1 MVTAEELTVAI
12 RSEGV
17 SETQDDLEGVER
29 SMDDTASS
37 AGDSAEELEGFSKR
51 FQGAMSAAVAALAVG
66 AAGLLSQVPV
76 IGESFAGLAAIVSAL
91 AFQMDGVLR
100 PVLNPLTDLFFSIAD
115 GIFAA
120 DGALGS
126 LIGAVTSVVA
136 IVGVLIPVI
145 ATVGSVLG
153 TWASVG
159 AGVVAILG
167 TIAGVVG
174 TVIGAIAGLP
184 VALTLAVAAVAA
196 FAVAYL
202 TNFRGVRDSTNEIVG
217 DIVDFVVGGFLSMAS
232 DAIRAVADFASDVR
246 AFFTDLASDLSSWAS
261 DLASDAYDW
270 GRSLIQRFIAGIQ
283 SAIARVRD
291 FLGDLRS
298 IGGRIGIDVPDL
310 GGLGGGGGSS
320 GGGGSGRPRFGD
332 SGGSRGGQ
340 TIDGRQITESTGRY
354 RADSGRRRGL

>member
-76 IGESFAGLAAIVSAL
+76 IGEVFSGLAAIVSAL

-100 PVLNPLTDLFFSIAD
+100 PVLSPLTDLFFSIAD

-120 DGALGS
+120 EGAFGS
-126 LIGAVTSVVA
+126 LLGAVTSVLA
-136 IVGVLIPVI
+136 ILGVLIPVI
-145 ATVGSVLG
+145 AKVGSFLG
-153 TWASVG
+153 VWVSTG
-159 AGVVAILG
+159 AGVLAILG
-167 TIAGVVG
+167 K
-174 TVIGAIAGLP
+174 IGAAVGALIGIVGGLP
-184 VALTLAVAAVAA
+184 IALVGAVAAIAA
-196 FAVAYL
+196 FAAAYAL
-202 TNFRGVRDSTNEIVG
+202 NLGGVRDTT
-217 DIVDFVVGGFLSMAS
+217 
-232 DAIRAVADFASDVR
+232 DAIWDDIKTTVVQGALRLAAQALSAIGDFADDVEGT
-246 AFFTDLASDLSSWAS
+246 FTGIASTLSSWAS
-261 DLASDAYDW
+261 DLASDAYGW

-310 GGLGGGGGSS
+310 GGLGGGGGGS
-320 GGGGSGRPRFGD
+320 GGGGSGRPRFGG
-332 SGGSRGGQ
+332 SGSRGGQ

>member
-76 IGESFAGLAAIVSAL
+76 IGEVFSGLAAIVSAL

-100 PVLNPLTDLFFSIAD
+100 PVLSPLTDLFFSIAD

-120 DGALGS
+120 EGAFGS
-126 LIGAVTSVVA
+126 LLGAVTSVLA
-136 IVGVLIPVI
+136 ILGVLIPVI
-145 ATVGSVLG
+145 AKVGSFLGVWVSTGVGVL
-153 TWASVG
+153 
-159 AGVVAILG
+159 AILG
-167 TIAGVVG
+167 K
-174 TVIGAIAGLP
+174 IGAAVGALIGIVGGLP
-184 VALTLAVAAVAA
+184 IALVAAVAAVAA
-196 FAVAYL
+196 FAVAYV

-217 DIVDFVVGGFLSMAS
+217 DIVDFVVGGFLSMTS
-232 DAIRAVADFASDVR
+232 DAIRAVSDFASDVR
-246 AFFTDLASDLSSWAS
+246 ALFSDLASDLSAWAS
-261 DLASDAYDW
+261 DLASDAYGW

-291 FLGDLRS
+291 FLGDLRC
-298 IGGRIGIDVPDL
+298 IGGRFGIDVPDL

-320 GGGGSGRPRFGD
+320 GGGGSGRPRFG
-332 SGGSRGGQ
+332 SGGSRGGP

>member
-17 SETQDDLEGVER
+17 NETQDDLEGVER

-76 IGESFAGLAAIVSAL
+76 IGEVFAGLGAIINAV
-91 AFQMDGVLR
+91 AFQMDSVLR
-100 PVLNPLTDLFFSIAD
+100 PVLTPLTNLFFEWANAIIEAEGPLGTLI
-115 GIFAA
+115 GILGTVVTALVIGL
-120 DGALGS
+120 GAL
-126 LIGAVTSVVA
+126 IAFGAAFSALAGAAGTA
-136 IVGVLIPVI
+136 IGVLT
-145 ATVGSVLG
+145 TVGSVI
-153 TWASVG
+153 VG
-159 AGVVAILG
+159 LLT
-167 TIAGVVG
+167 TI
-174 TVIGAIAGLP
+174 ISLP
-184 VALTLAVAAVAA
+184 VLLAAAVAA
-196 FAVAYL
+196 LAAFVVAYL
-202 TNFRGVRDSTNEIVG
+202 TNWKGTRDKTNEIVG

-232 DAIRAVADFASDVR
+232 DAISAVADFASDVR
-246 AFFTDLASDLSSWAS
+246 AFFSDLASDLSAWAS

-320 GGGGSGRPRFGD
+320 GGGGSARPRFG